1 MIYFKIFFTL
11 AVIAMMVGLV
21 TSLLMINDNKRIE
34 LWFRIACISWIVTA
48 GMLVGGMLTAIWL
61 VS

>member
-21 TSLLMINDNKRIE
+21 TSLLMNNDNKRIE
-34 LWFRIACISWIVTA
+34 LWSKIACISWIVTV